1 MVPFPGSPPR
11 NLMKRNSDSRLS
23 WSPSDLVTYLES
35 PFAVWMQRMHLAG
48 IDGITPD
55 EESADQ
61 KLIYGQGN
69 QHEAR
74 HLDRIKEDGADV
86 CEIEQF
92 SPTSRAETEAA
103 INKEVEVIFQA
114 RLTKGDFSG
123 MADFVVLGEPDPEG
137 VRRYEIHDTKLA
149 SKAKPY
155 HLIQL
160 CCYAEMLESLTG
172 YLPERIA
179 VILGN
184 GDRKSFRTADFF
196 DYYLRVKAGFE
207 ALMASFDPTVDP
219 PTPGPRANHGRW
231 QSYADRWLDERD
243 HLVRVAGITAGQI
256 KKLEAAGISTL
267 TALATTD
274 LASIPKLGGER
285 YATLKRQAYAQWM
298 TRERAAAEPEE
309 STVVPWFEV
318 ILPPPADPSRG
329 LGMLPPASP
338 GDVFFDIEGY
348 PLVEGG
354 LEYLLGASYRE
365 GGEETFIDWWAHDA
379 VEEKASFEAFIDW
392 VYARWTADPAMHIY
406 HYAPYEITAMRKLM
420 GRYATREDEVDML
433 LRRGVFV
440 DLYRVVRQGL
450 LFGDD
455 SYSIKRIEKLYFEG
469 RKADVKDAASS
480 IVFYADWM
488 ASGEPRDWSESPLLR
503 KIRDYNEEDCISTGE
518 LAEWLRRLQQESGI
532 PYAAPGLRGG
542 DAAVVEGIP
551 AVNENEARR
560 RDLAER
566 MLVEVAQARAAG
578 DEDPQWRIHEL
589 LAQLLNFYRREE
601 KPVFWAMFDR
611 LEQTV
616 QELTE
621 DTNCLGGIERTGTA
635 PLPIKRSTG
644 LEYRFD
650 PNQDSKIREGSKVMV
665 REDRRIKGEV
675 DSFDPEGTLVL
686 KLGPGAVKLLDDEP
700 LPDVISLIPDDFVS
714 ADSLKN
720 AIERLVV
727 NWCETRRIPSA
738 LNQLFLR
745 EGPLSEAPLRQ
756 RGESTLDACQ
766 RVVREMDGAALIIQ
780 GPPGTGKT
788 YTGSHLIASLLQ
800 KGKRVGVL
808 SNSHKAIINL
818 LRATAKVVG
827 PDLSG
832 FRVGG
837 EADDDLTVEAPGL
850 TQTGDSKMVALSFR
864 SGLVAGTAWLFAREE
879 MAGKLDYL
887 FIDEAGQVSLAHLT
901 AVSASA
907 ENLVLMGDQMQL
919 SQPIQGSHPGESG
932 QSILEYVLQDFAV
945 VPPHLGVLLDTSW
958 RMHPSICGFI
968 SDIVYEGRLQADSST
983 AVRILSPGGGC
994 LVGQDSGILFSP
1006 VIHDGN
1012 SQSSREE
1019 ADRVVALTADLLA
1032 STLMTADGPRPVAIS
1047 DILFVAPYNMQVR
1060 LLREMLPPG
1069 AKVGSVDKFQ
1079 GQEAPIVILSLCAS
1093 AGEYGSR
1100 GLGFILDRNR
1110 INVAISRAQ
1119 TLAIVVADPRI
1130 ASADIR
1136 SLEEMRLVNV
1146 FCRLRG
1152 ME

>member
-1 MVPFPGSPPR
+1 MR
-11 NLMKRNSDSRLS
+11 RNSKNRLS

-35 PFAVWMQRMHLAG
+35 PFAVWMQRMYLEKVEG
-48 IDGITPD
+48 IKPD

-61 KLIYGQGN
+61 KLIQEQGN
-69 QHEAR
+69 VHEAK
-74 HLDRIKEDGADV
+74 HLGRIKETGADV

-103 INKEVEVIFQA
+103 IKEQVEVIFQA
-114 RLTKGDFSG
+114 ALTKGDFSG
-123 MADFVVLGEPDPEG
+123 MADFVVMGEPDVEG

-155 HLIQL
+155 HIIQL
-160 CCYAEMLESLTG
+160 CCYAEMLGAITG

-184 GDRKSFRTADFF
+184 GDLKSFRTADFF

-207 ALMASFDPTVDP
+207 ALMASFDPALDP
-219 PTPGPRANHGRW
+219 PTPAPRADHRRW

-267 TALATTD
+267 TALATTKIGTV
-274 LASIPKLGGER
+274 AKLGGETLT
-285 YATLKRQAYAQWM
+285 TLKRQAYAQLK
-298 TRERAAAEPEE
+298 TRERAAAAPEE
-309 STVVPWFEV
+309 NNVVPWFEV
-318 ILPPPADPSRG
+318 IPPPPSNPSRG
-329 LGMLPPASP
+329 LGMLPPAST

-354 LEYLLGASYRE
+354 LEYLLGASYLE
-365 GGEETFIDWWAHDA
+365 GGEEKFIDWWAHDEI
-379 VEEKASFEAFIDW
+379 EEKASFEAFIDW

-469 RKADVKDAASS
+469 RKAEVKDAASS

-488 ASGEPRDWSESPLLR
+488 ASGESGDWSESPLLK

-518 LAEWLRRLQQESGI
+518 LAEWLRQRQKESGI
-532 PYAAPGLRGG
+532 PYVAPGVRGG
-542 DAAVVEGIP
+542 DAEAMEDTP
-551 AVNENEARR
+551 PVNENEARR

-566 MLVEVAQARAAG
+566 MLAEVALARAAG
-578 DEDPQWRIHEL
+578 DEDQQWRIHEL
-589 LAQLLNFYRREE
+589 LAHLLNFYRREE

-616 QELTE
+616 QELSE
-621 DTNCLGGIERTGTA
+621 DGNCLGGIERTSTP

-650 PNQDSKIREGSKVMV
+650 PNQDSKIREGSMVMV
-665 REDRRIKGEV
+665 REDRRIKGEIEA
-675 DSFDPEGTLVL
+675 FDPEGTLVL
-686 KLGPGAVKLLDDEP
+686 KVGPSAMKILAEEP
-700 LPDVISLIPDDFVS
+700 LPAVISLIPDDFVS

-727 NWCETRRIPSA
+727 SWCESRVLPPA
-738 LNQLFLR
+738 LRQLFLR
-745 EGPLSEAPLRQ
+745 EGPRSGESLRQ
-756 RGESTLDACQ
+756 PGEPVLDACQ
-766 RVVREMDGAALIIQ
+766 RVVQQMDGAALIIQ

-788 YTGSHLIASLLQ
+788 YTGSHLIASLLRD
-800 KGKRVGVL
+800 GKRVGIL

-818 LRATAKVVG
+818 LRATAKVCG
-827 PDLSG
+827 SGLSG
-832 FRVGG
+832 CRIGG
-837 EADDDLTVEAPGL
+837 EVDEDLANEAPGL
-850 TQTGDSKMVALSFR
+850 IQGADSKTVALNFS
-864 SGLVAGTAWLFAREE
+864 SGLVAGTAWFFAREE

-901 AVSASA
+901 AVAASA
-907 ENLVLMGDQMQL
+907 DNLVLMGDQMQL

-932 QSILEYVLQDFAV
+932 QSILEYVLEDFAV

-968 SDIVYEGRLQADSST
+968 SETVYEGRLKADPST
-983 AVRILSPGGGC
+983 ESRILSPGRGS
-994 LVGQDSGILFSP
+994 LIRQPSGILFSP

-1012 SQSSREE
+1012 SQASREE
-1019 ADRVVALTADLLA
+1019 AERILELTSVLLKA
-1032 STLMTADGPRPVAIS
+1032 RLMTADGPRSVAIS

-1060 LLREMLPPG
+1060 QLREMLPEG
-1069 AKVGSVDKFQ
+1069 AKIGSVDKFQ

-1130 ASADIR
+1130 ANGDIG

-1146 FCRLRG
+1146 FCKLSG

>member
-1 MVPFPGSPPR
+1 M
-11 NLMKRNSDSRLS
+11 
-23 WSPSDLVTYLES
+23 YLEK
-35 PFAVWMQRMHLAG
+35 VV
-48 IDGITPD
+48 GITPD

-61 KLIYGQGN
+61 KLILDQGN
-69 QHEAR
+69 RHEAR
-74 HLDRIKEDGADV
+74 HLDRIKESGADV
-86 CEIEQF
+86 CEIEPF
-92 SPTSRAETEAA
+92 SPTSRAETESA
-103 INKEVEVIFQA
+103 IKGEVEVIFQA

-123 MADFVVLGEPDPEG
+123 MADFLVLGEPDSEG
-137 VRRYEIHDTKLA
+137 VRRYEVHDTKLS

-155 HLIQL
+155 HIIQL
-160 CCYAEMLESLTG
+160 CCYAEMLESITG
-172 YLPERIA
+172 YLPDRIA

-184 GDRKSFRTADFF
+184 GDTKSFRTGDFF
-196 DYYLRVKAGFE
+196 DYYLRVKSGFE
-207 ALMASFDPTVDP
+207 ALMASFDPAADP
-219 PTPGPRANHGRW
+219 PTPAPRANHGRW

-256 KKLEAAGISTL
+256 KKLEAVGISTL

-274 LASIPKLGGER
+274 LASVAKLGGDTF
-285 YATLKRQAYAQWM
+285 AALKRQAYAQWKS
-298 TRERAAAEPEE
+298 RERAAAAPEE
-309 STVVPWFEV
+309 DNVIPWFEV
-318 ILPPPADPSRG
+318 IPPPPADPSRG
-329 LGMLPPASP
+329 LGMLPPASA
-338 GDVFFDIEGY
+338 GDIFFDIEGY

-354 LEYLLGASYRE
+354 LEYLLGASYHE
-365 GGEETFIDWWAHDA
+365 GGEEKFMDWWAHDA
-379 VEEKASFEAFIDW
+379 VAEKASFEAFIDW
-392 VYARWTADPAMHIY
+392 AYARWRADPAMHIY
-406 HYAPYEITAMRKLM
+406 HYAPYEITAVRKLM
-420 GRYATREDEVDML
+420 GRLATREDEVDML

-488 ASGEPRDWSESPLLR
+488 ASGESGHWSESPILK
-503 KIRDYNEEDCISTGE
+503 KIRDYNEEDCISTGR

-532 PYAAPGLRGG
+532 PYVAPGVRGT
-542 DAAVVEGIP
+542 DAEAIEETP
-551 AVNENEARR
+551 PVNENEARR
-560 RDLAER
+560 RALAER
-566 MLVEVAQARAAG
+566 MLVEVERARAAG

-589 LAQLLNFYRREE
+589 LAHLLNFYRREE

-616 QELTE
+616 QELSE
-621 DTNCLGGIERTGTA
+621 DASCLGGIERTGTP
-635 PLPIKRSTG
+635 PLPIKRSIG

-665 REDRRIKGEV
+665 REDRRIKGEI

-686 KLGPGAVKLLDDEP
+686 KLGPSAMKLLDEAP
-700 LPDVISLIPDDFVS
+700 LPDVVSLIPDEFVS

-727 NWCETRRIPSA
+727 SWCDPRVLPPA
-738 LNQLFLR
+738 LKQLFLR
-745 EGPLSEAPLRQ
+745 EGPRSGEPLRQ
-756 RGESTLDACQ
+756 PGEPVLEACQ
-766 RVVREMDGAALIIQ
+766 RVVQQMEGAALIIQ

-788 YTGSHLIASLLQ
+788 YTGSHLIASLLRR
-800 KGKRVGVL
+800 GKRVGIL
-808 SNSHKAIINL
+808 SNSHKAIVNL
-818 LRATAKVVG
+818 LRATAKVCG
-827 PDLSG
+827 SGLSG
-832 FRVGG
+832 YRVGG
-837 EADDDLTVEAPGL
+837 DEDEDLANEAPGL
-850 TQTGDSKMVALSFR
+850 MQGADSRTVALNYR
-864 SGLVAGTAWLFAREE
+864 SGLVAGTAWFFAREE
-879 MAGKLDYL
+879 MTGKLDYL

-901 AVSASA
+901 AVAASA
-907 ENLVLMGDQMQL
+907 DNLVLMGDQMQL

-932 QSILEYVLQDFAV
+932 QSILEYVLEDHAV

-968 SDIVYEGRLQADSST
+968 SETVYEGRLQADPST
-983 AVRILSPGGGC
+983 EPRILSPGRGT
-994 LVGQDSGILFSP
+994 LIRQSSGILFSP

-1019 ADRVVALTADLLA
+1019 AERILEITRELLA
-1032 STLMTADGPRPVAIS
+1032 SRLMTSDGPRDVAIS

-1060 LLREMLPPG
+1060 LLRELLPAG

-1119 TLAIVVADPRI
+1119 TLAIVVSDPRI
-1130 ASADIR
+1130 ANADIG
-1136 SLEEMRLVNV
+1136 SVEEMRLVNV
-1146 FCRLRG
+1146 FCQLLDHDPAFARFT
-1152 ME
+1152 

>member
-1 MVPFPGSPPR
+1 
-11 NLMKRNSDSRLS
+11 MKRSPDNRLIY
-23 WSPSDLVTYLES
+23 SPSDLVTYLES
-35 PFAVWMQRMHLAG
+35 PFAVWMQRMHLDG
-48 IDGITPD
+48 IDGIAPD

-69 QHEAR
+69 LHEAR
-74 HLDRIKEDGADV
+74 HLGRIKESGSDV

-92 SPTSRAETEAA
+92 SPTSKAETEAA
-103 INKEVEVIFQA
+103 IKNEVEVIFQA
-114 RLTKGDFSG
+114 RLAKGDFSG
-123 MADFVVLGEPDPEG
+123 MADFVVLGEPDSDG
-137 VRRYEIHDTKLA
+137 VRRYEVHDTKLA

-155 HLIQL
+155 HIIQL
-160 CCYAEMLESLTG
+160 CCYAEMLEAITG

-184 GDRKSFRTADFF
+184 GDTKSFRTADFF
-196 DYYLRVKAGFE
+196 DYYLCVKSGFE
-207 ALMASFDPTVDP
+207 ALMASFDPAADP
-219 PTPGPRANHGRW
+219 PTPSPRANHGRW
-231 QSYADRWLDERD
+231 QSYADRWLDGRD
-243 HLVRVAGITAGQI
+243 HLVRVAGITSGQI
-256 KKLEAAGISTL
+256 KKLEAAGILTL

-274 LASIPKLGGER
+274 LASVAKLGGETL
-285 YATLKRQAYAQWM
+285 ATLKRQAYAQWK
-298 TRERAAAEPEE
+298 TREQAAAATEN
-309 STVVPWFEV
+309 SHVIPWFEV
-318 ILPPPADPSRG
+318 IPPPPADPSRG
-329 LGMLPPASP
+329 LGMLPPASA

-365 GGEETFIDWWAHDA
+365 GGEEKFIDWWAHDA

-392 VYARWTADPAMHIY
+392 VYARWTAYPAMHIY

-488 ASGEPRDWSESPLLR
+488 ASGESGDWSESPLLK
-503 KIRDYNEEDCISTGE
+503 KIRDYNEEDCVSTGE
-518 LAEWLRRLQQESGI
+518 LAAWLRSLQQESGI
-532 PYAAPGLRGG
+532 PYVAPGIRGG
-542 DAAVVEGIP
+542 EASAVEDAP
-551 AVNENEARR
+551 PVNENEARR
-560 RDLAER
+560 RVIADR
-566 MLVEVAQARAAG
+566 MLTEVARARAAG

-589 LAQLLNFYRREE
+589 LAHLLNFYRREE

-616 QELTE
+616 QELSE
-621 DTNCLGGIERTGTA
+621 DANCLGGIERTATA
-635 PLPIKRSTG
+635 PFPIKRSTG

-650 PNQDSKIREGSKVMV
+650 PNQDSKIREGSKVMI
-665 REDRRIKGEV
+665 REDWRIKGEIE
-675 DSFDPEGTLVL
+675 SFDPEGTLVL
-686 KLGPGAVKLLDDEP
+686 KLGPSAMTLLAEEP
-700 LPDVISLIPDDFVS
+700 LPDVISLIPDEFVS

-727 NWCETRRIPSA
+727 SWCDSRVLPPA
-738 LNQLFLR
+738 LMQLFLR
-745 EGPLSEAPLRQ
+745 EGPRSGELLRQ
-756 RGESTLDACQ
+756 PGEPVLEACQ
-766 RVVREMDGAALIIQ
+766 RVVQQMDGAALIIQ

-788 YTGSHLIASLLQ
+788 YTASHLIASLLQ
-800 KGKRVGVL
+800 EGKSIGIL

-818 LRATAKVVG
+818 LRATARVVG
-827 PDLSG
+827 PNLSG

-837 EADDDLTVEAPGL
+837 EKDEDLAIEAPGL
-850 TQTGDSKMVALSFR
+850 TQTGDSGKVALNFNA
-864 SGLVAGTAWLFAREE
+864 GLVAGTAWFFAREE
-879 MAGKLDYL
+879 MEGKLDYL

-907 ENLVLMGDQMQL
+907 HNIVLMGDQMQL

-932 QSILEYVLQDFAV
+932 QSILEYALQDFAV

-968 SDIVYEGRLQADSST
+968 SETVYEGRLQADPST
-983 AVRILSPGGGC
+983 AFRVLSPGPGS
-994 LVGQDSGILFSP
+994 LVSQSSGILFSS

-1019 ADRVVALTADLLA
+1019 ADRIVELTAELLR
-1032 STLMTADGPRPVAIS
+1032 STLMTAAGPRPVAIS

-1060 LLREMLPPG
+1060 LLREVLPPG

-1119 TLAIVVADPRI
+1119 TLAIVVSDPRI
-1130 ASADIR
+1130 ANADIG
-1136 SLEEMRLVNV
+1136 SVEEMRLVNV
-1146 FCRLRG
+1146 FCHLLGYDPACARVT
-1152 ME
+1152 